1 MVSLVLMVDMN
12 SQKSLLRL
20 ALDTEQD
27 LEAKTGVH
35 KLIPHTQL
43 QDFHM
48 TLGIVNQS
56 VFPVQ
61 PAVEEINR
69 VIPPGTWHSA
79 PVILH
84 RPVCNKCDE
93 ATSLI
98 KTKSVVS

>member
-1 MVSLVLMVDMN
+1 MVDEN

-20 ALDTEQD
+20 ALETEQD

-35 KLIPHTQL
+35 KHIPHNQL

-48 TLGIVNQS
+48 TLGVVNQS

-84 RPVCNKCDE
+84 KPTMY
-93 ATSLI
+93 AL
-98 KTKSVVS
+98 